1 MKKSITI
8 YHNSRCRKSREALQL
23 LNEKNATYEV
33 VEYLKTPLDSEKLKE
48 LLTQLDMQPSDLL
61 RKNEAEYK
69 ELIKGKDLS
78 EDEIVELMMAHPK
91 LIERPIVSNGEKA
104 VVARPADALLNLL

>member
-1 MKKSITI
+1 M
-8 YHNSRCRKSREALQL
+8 QL
-23 LNEKNATYEV
+23 LNEKNVTFDV
-33 VEYLKTPLDSEKLKE
+33 VEYLKTPLDSEKLRE
-48 LLTQLDMQPSDLL
+48 LLTQLDMQASDLL

-69 ELIKGKDLS
+69 ELIKEKDLS
-78 EDEIVELMMAHPK
+78 EDEIVELMIAHPK